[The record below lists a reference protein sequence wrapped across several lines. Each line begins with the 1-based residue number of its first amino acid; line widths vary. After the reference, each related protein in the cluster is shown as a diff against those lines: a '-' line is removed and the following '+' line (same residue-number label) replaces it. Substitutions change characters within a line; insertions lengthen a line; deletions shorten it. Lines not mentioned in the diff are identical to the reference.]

1 MCVRVYVLFVVVVVI
16 VCVCDKRSRKADAY
30 CNSPQIVKHYY
41 IIRGKQKKKDS
52 MDGVERNGGSKKGN
66 KLIM

>member
-41 IIRGKQKKKDS
+41 IIRGKQKKKTQW
-52 MDGVERNGGSKKGN
+52 MVWKEMAVAKKEIN
-66 KLIM
+66 